1 MECNNVQEKLS
12 VYIEGMISPEERK
25 LIDKHISSCS
35 KCKEALYDLKK
46 TLDYVHNL
54 EDVEPPV
61 WLTQKVMAKIHSEAE
76 PKKGILQKLFY
87 PLYIKLPIEA
97 VAVVLIAVTALY
109 IFKTIQ
115 PEMKMA
121 KAPSEVATQVPLK
134 EKTPSVDKSKENVIP
149 PHPPLIPPL
158 VRGDTEGSKGGKG
171 GFEAEQAVP
180 VKKPDTIDKS
190 AETPKAPTQVLR
202 EAEVP
207 SETRPSA
214 GIATKDES
222 KTEVLARAPKAKSL
236 SETKEKTV
244 SLTIRVKDVETAIKE
259 IEKSLIHHGAE
270 IVKIEH
276 LEDKDMFTAKIDSQK
291 LKQLITEFKD
301 IGEVE
306 EKTIT
311 SKTNQGIIEIC
322 IEIVR
327 M

>member
-1 MECNNVQEKLS
+1 MECSSVQGKLS

-54 EDVEPPV
+54 EDVEPPL
-61 WLTQKVMAKIHSEAE
+61 WLTQKVMARIHSEAE

-109 IFKTIQ
+109 IFKSIQ
-115 PEMKMA
+115 PEIKPV
-121 KAPSEVATQVPLK
+121 KVPSEEITTQIPSQEK
-134 EKTPSVDKSKENVIP
+134 EKFSTVVESKKN
-149 PHPPLIPPL
+149 LIPPSPPL
-158 VRGDTEGSKGGKG
+158 EKGGKG
-171 GFEAEQAVP
+171 GFEAEQAMP
-180 VKKPDTIDKS
+180 SKKPGVTDKS
-190 AETPKAPTQVLR
+190 TEAPQAPALL
-202 EAEVP
+202 
-207 SETRPSA
+207 SKHDKSMPSA
-214 GIATKDES
+214 VVTAKEEAKSEALGRS
-222 KTEVLARAPKAKSL
+222 PKAKSL
-236 SETKEKTV
+236 SETREDIL
-244 SLTIRVKDVETAIKE
+244 SFTIHVRDIDTALKE
-259 IEKSLIHHGAE
+259 IEKSLIQHGSE

-291 LKQLITEFKD
+291 LNQLITEFKD
-301 IGEVE
+301 IGKVE

-311 SKTNQGIIEIC
+311 SKTNQGIIEIR
-322 IEIVR
+322 IEIVK

>member
-1 MECNNVQEKLS
+1 MECNNVQGKLS

-25 LIDKHISSCS
+25 LIDEHISSCS

-121 KAPSEVATQVPLK
+121 KAPSEVATQVPSK
-134 EKTPSVDKSKENVIP
+134 EKTPSVVERKENVIP

-158 VRGDTEGSKGGKG
+158 VKGDTEGLKGGKG

-180 VKKPDTIDKS
+180 SKKPGVTDKS
-190 AETPKAPTQVLR
+190 TEAPQAPALLSKQDKAM
-202 EAEVP
+202 
-207 SETRPSA
+207 PSA
-214 GIATKDES
+214 GVIAKEEAKS
-222 KTEVLARAPKAKSL
+222 EVLGRSPKAKSL
-236 SETKEKTV
+236 SETKEETAN
-244 SLTIRVKDVETAIKE
+244 LTIRVKDVETAIKE
-259 IEKSLIHHGAE
+259 IEKSLIQHGAE

-276 LEDKDMFTAKIDSQK
+276 LEDKDMFTAKIDSQN
-291 LKQLITEFKD
+291 LKQLITGFKD

-311 SKTNQGIIEIC
+311 SKTNQGIIEIR

-327 M
+327 K